1 MKYIFYI
8 IFKLAPHMLTK
19 YFVLL
24 WNQGISVPFIN
35 ERKSSYWAKKGMSC
49 SPPSLSCKA
58 KKYKS
63 AESAQQKKN
72 DNNI

>member
-1 MKYIFYI
+1 MKENHRIEP
-8 IFKLAPHMLTK
+8 KRGCLVHLP
-19 YFVLL
+19 
-24 WNQGISVPFIN
+24 
-35 ERKSSYWAKKGMSC
+35 
-49 SPPSLSCKA
+49 LSCKA